1 MNLETGT
8 RAHSGNRGDTRGWG
22 SSVNL
27 LYGLNGPSR
36 IDVSGRRAHRFSS
49 TRERARQRPFP
60 SLVTFPWATDRA
72 LSAGFDCHGGC
83 LGRAA
88 YGRTLTRQ
96 GR

>member
-1 MNLETGT
+1 MNFRDSVLASEWQP
-8 RAHSGNRGDTRGWG
+8 GDTRGWG

-60 SLVTFPWATDRA
+60 SLVT
-72 LSAGFDCHGGC
+72 L
-83 LGRAA
+83 
-88 YGRTLTRQ
+88 
-96 GR
+96 